1 MSEEEKRDWLKM
13 QIPKMKEL
21 WDNEEDKAWGEERG
35 GENA

>member
-21 WDNEEDKAWGEERG
+21 WDNEEDEDWEKLS
-35 GENA
+35 

>member
-1 MSEEEKRDWLKM
+1 MSEEGRGDWLRV

-21 WDNEEDKAWGEERG
+21 WDNEEDEAWGEERR